1 MESINNINNFKI
13 EVDFET
19 VGKLLH
25 SELKK
30 SQVFSL
36 FICL

>member
-1 MESINNINNFKI
+1 MANINNINKLKI

-25 SELKK
+25 SELQK